1 MSRPS
6 KAEALELARLER
18 AAGMIAGAQEA
29 AGIVAIRLRQVRRRA
44 PALRELVVHGQG
56 QLTAIADA
64 LDEAHALLGAV
75 LEEKQRERHEQHFG
89 SAEVGDE

>member
-1 MSRPS
+1 MSRPT
-6 KAEALELARLER
+6 KAEAIELKRLER

-44 PALRELVVHGQG
+44 PALRELVRMGQV
-56 QLTAIADA
+56 QLTAMADA

-75 LEEKQRERHEQHFG
+75 LEEKAAERHRKHFG
-89 SAEVGDE
+89 TEEVGDG